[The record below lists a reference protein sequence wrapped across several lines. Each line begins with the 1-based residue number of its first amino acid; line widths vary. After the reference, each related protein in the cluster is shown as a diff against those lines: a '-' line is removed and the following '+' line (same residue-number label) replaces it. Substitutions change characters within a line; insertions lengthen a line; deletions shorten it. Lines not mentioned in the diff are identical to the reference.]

1 MRVYLDNCMF
11 NRPFDD
17 QVQIRIRLESEAKL
31 YVQDKIKSSGE
42 SLFLR
47 KLVLGIP
54 AQASGKNLTRPLM
67 PSAPQTSCVRATS
80 PHHRKLGAGYV
91 TLPQMT
97 GRRVGKPF
105 ILSTPTLALR
115 FRQNNGPTPS
125 GDYQPSRSLSLAG
138 SEGVEL
144 IWSYILE
151 IENSHNPHDERR
163 VAIQKW
169 KNLSTIKIVEN
180 SKILANASQL
190 LEFGIKPKD
199 ALHVAS
205 AVEGKADCFLTT
217 DDKLLSGIYRSNIIE
232 VLNPVDYIKVIE
244 K

>member
-31 YVQDKIKSSGE
+31 YVQDKIKS
-42 SLFLR
+42 
-47 KLVLGIP
+47 KGI
-54 AQASGKNLTRPLM
+54 
-67 PSAPQTSCVRATS
+67 
-80 PHHRKLGAGYV
+80 
-91 TLPQMT
+91 
-97 GRRVGKPF
+97 
-105 ILSTPTLALR
+105 
-115 FRQNNGPTPS
+115 
-125 GDYQPSRSLSLAG
+125 
-138 SEGVEL
+138 EL

-169 KNLSTIKIVEN
+169 KNLSTIKIVKN
-180 SKILANASQL
+180 SKILANANQL

-205 AVEGKADCFLTT
+205 AVEGKADYFLTT
-217 DDKLLSGIYRSNIIE
+217 DDKLLSGINRSNIIK
-232 VLNPVDYIKVIE
+232 VLNPVDYIKVRD

>member
-31 YVQDKIKSSGE
+31 YVQDKIKS
-42 SLFLR
+42 
-47 KLVLGIP
+47 KGI
-54 AQASGKNLTRPLM
+54 
-67 PSAPQTSCVRATS
+67 
-80 PHHRKLGAGYV
+80 
-91 TLPQMT
+91 
-97 GRRVGKPF
+97 
-105 ILSTPTLALR
+105 
-115 FRQNNGPTPS
+115 
-125 GDYQPSRSLSLAG
+125 
-138 SEGVEL
+138 EL

-180 SKILANASQL
+180 SRILANANQL

-217 DDKLLSGIYRSNIIE
+217 DDKLLSGINRSNIIE

>member
-1 MRVYLDNCMF
+1 MF

-31 YVQDKIKSSGE
+31 HIQDKIKS
-42 SLFLR
+42 
-47 KLVLGIP
+47 KGI
-54 AQASGKNLTRPLM
+54 
-67 PSAPQTSCVRATS
+67 
-80 PHHRKLGAGYV
+80 
-91 TLPQMT
+91 
-97 GRRVGKPF
+97 
-105 ILSTPTLALR
+105 
-115 FRQNNGPTPS
+115 
-125 GDYQPSRSLSLAG
+125 
-138 SEGVEL
+138 EL

-180 SKILANASQL
+180 SKVLANANYL

-217 DDKLLSGIYRSNIIE
+217 DDKLLSGINRSNIIE

>member
-1 MRVYLDNCMF
+1 MF

-31 YVQDKIKSSGE
+31 FVQDKIK
-42 SLFLR
+42 R
-47 KLVLGIP
+47 KGI
-54 AQASGKNLTRPLM
+54 
-67 PSAPQTSCVRATS
+67 
-80 PHHRKLGAGYV
+80 
-91 TLPQMT
+91 
-97 GRRVGKPF
+97 
-105 ILSTPTLALR
+105 
-115 FRQNNGPTPS
+115 
-125 GDYQPSRSLSLAG
+125 
-138 SEGVEL
+138 EL

-169 KNLSTIKIVEN
+169 KNISTIKIVEN
-180 SKILANASQL
+180 SKILANANQL

-205 AVEGKADCFLTT
+205 AVEGKADYFLTT
-217 DDKLLSGIYRSNIIE
+217 DDKLLSGINRSNIIE